1 MFCNICFQQ
10 RDHEINTSTKAPN
23 SDGVK
28 FRRKMHIKKVHT
40 WCHLLL
46 LSKKNGITSMI
57 PSIAREKGNEEGKVK
72 GNVILKLYVVSAF

>member
-1 MFCNICFQQ
+1 MQ
-10 RDHEINTSTKAPN
+10 
-23 SDGVK
+23 
-28 FRRKMHIKKVHT
+28 IKKVHT